1 MRVAEVDSII
11 TRNREH
17 NRILFSEYDPTKGIG
32 SPIAREKLY
41 ITDKSY
47 ILIPYYL
54 ARTEQMRDIMAC
66 GSVEK
71 YAESKG
77 IDKSVFRQVI
87 ARLRIKYDF
96 EFWAATCA
104 TILDKESGQEIK
116 FKLRRAQRKLLKVLV
131 EQLFDNKPVRVILLK
146 ARQWGGSTLVQL
158 FMSWIQL
165 FHRKNWN
172 SVIAA
177 HLNDAAR
184 NIRSMYTLMA
194 DRHPKDILSV
204 KFRSFEG
211 STNNRQVV
219 GRGNVIY
226 IGSMEAPNS
235 LHSGNY
241 KLVHCSEVGLWKE
254 TLNRKP
260 SDFVNAFA
268 GSVPSIPF
276 TMVVLESTAKGEGN
290 FFHQTWKGA
299 VAGENAYTPIFVA
312 WWEIDMYRSEF
323 KSEQEMREFAAS
335 LTEDEMYRF
344 NLGATLEGLKWYRAK
359 RGEYQNDWDMKEGFP
374 STPEEAFTTSG
385 HKAHHPLYIKQ
396 MEGFAKQPKWIGEL
410 FADSTSG
417 AGALNESL
425 VFGEQS
431 NGQFY
436 IWKKPDA
443 TNKYLHR
450 YVVSLDIGGR
460 HSGADWSIIRVIDRL
475 KILDGGVP
483 EVIATYRFHLDQDLT
498 AWRAA
503 QVAKWYDNALLVVE
517 RNSLREMKTEGNHVM
532 TILDTIKDFY
542 PNIYF
547 RDDPDKIKE
556 GMPVRYGFFTGKGSK
571 ELIVDTIN
579 RGLREM
585 GFIDYDARF
594 YDECSTYELK
604 PNGSYGAVDGYHD
617 DIYMST
623 GIGLYVSSTLPLP
636 KLKPDN
642 QSSATKQRV
651 RTAADFS

>member
-1 MRVAEVDSII
+1 MTKAEVDGII
-11 TRNREH
+11 AKNREH
-17 NRILFSEYDPTKGIG
+17 NKTLFSEYDPVKGIG

-41 ITDKSY
+41 LDERNY

-54 ARTEQMRDIMAC
+54 ARTSTVKKVLEA
-66 GSVEK
+66 GSADS
-71 YAESKG
+71 YAQSKG
-77 IDKSVFRQVI
+77 IDKQVFRQI
-87 ARLRIKYDF
+87 IYRLRIKYDF

-104 TILDKESGQEIK
+104 TILDKVSGQEVK

-131 EQLFDNKPVRVILLK
+131 EQLFENRPVRVILLK

-194 DRHPKDILSV
+194 EHHPREIQPV
-204 KFRSFEG
+204 KFRAFEG
-211 STNNRQVV
+211 STNNRQII

-290 FFHQTWKGA
+290 FFHLTWQGA
-299 VAGENAYTPIFVA
+299 VDGKNAYTPIFVA
-312 WWEIDMYRSEF
+312 WWEIDIYREEF
-323 KSEQEMREFAAS
+323 RSEQEMREFAAS

-374 STPEEAFTTSG
+374 STPREAFTTSG
-385 HKAHHPLYIKQ
+385 HKAHHPLYIEQ
-396 MEGFAKQPKWIGEL
+396 MEKFARTPKWIGEL
-410 FADSTSG
+410 YADATSG
-417 AGALNESL
+417 KGAINDSL
-425 VFGEQS
+425 CFGEQS

-436 IWKKPDA
+436 VWKRPDLL
-443 TNKYLHR
+443 NKYLHR
-450 YVVSLDIGGR
+450 YIVSLDIGGR

-475 KILDGGVP
+475 PLLSGGVP

-503 QVAKWYDNALLVVE
+503 QVAKWYDDALLVVE
-517 RNSLREMKTEGNHVM
+517 RNSLREMNTEGNHVM
-532 TILDTIKDFY
+532 TILDEIKDYY

-556 GMPVRYGFFTGKGSK
+556 GVPVRYGFFTGKGTK

-585 GFIDYDARF
+585 GFIDYDVRF
-594 YDECSTYELK
+594 YNECATYELK
-604 PNGSYGAVDGYHD
+604 PNGSYGAIDGYHD

-623 GIGLYVSSTLPLP
+623 GIGLYVSSKIPLP
-636 KLKPDN
+636 TLKPEHSE
-642 QSSATKQRV
+642 QKTQQRV
-651 RTAADFS
+651 RTAADFA

>member
-11 TRNREH
+11 ARNREH

-54 ARTEQMRDIMAC
+54 ARTEQMQDIMAC

-77 IDKSVFRQVI
+77 IDKGVFRQVI

-211 STNNRQVV
+211 STNNRQIV

-290 FFHQTWKGA
+290 YFHQTWKGA

-410 FADSTSG
+410 FADSASG

-436 IWKKPDA
+436 IWKKPDI

-517 RNSLREMKTEGNHVM
+517 RNSLREIGTEGNHVT

-542 PNIYF
+542 PYIYF

-556 GMPVRYGFFTGKGSK
+556 GMPLRYGFFTGKNK
-571 ELIVDTIN
+571 ELLVDTIN

-604 PNGSYGAVDGYHD
+604 PNGTYGAVDGYHD

-623 GIGLYVSSTLPLP
+623 AIGLYVSGKLPLP